1 MSYLFTNNQEIKND
15 VGNPISTE
23 VYNDG
28 SVVSD
33 TNRFPVS
40 MSAVTGGSDAF
51 GRLRISEAFTL
62 GDYKHTYGID
72 QNFLNIVSN
81 GGTITHNANQAS
93 ARLTT
98 TSNSSSYAIHQTKQY
113 HNYMPGKSQL
123 IKSTINFYS
132 PIANVV
138 KRTGYFDDRNG
149 IYFEQAGDGTLSF
162 VIRTDTTGTPSDAR
176 RVTQAQWN
184 VDTCNT
190 TIVGTSTDGT
200 NSGVSGSWT
209 LDITKTQI
217 FFIDFQWLGV
227 GRVRCGFVHNGNM
240 IVAHEFYNSNYLPVV
255 YMSNPNLPVRCEIR
269 NTGTTTGGSFDQI
282 CSTVVSEG
290 GYAESGI
297 DWAIDSGTASQNV
310 PLGANYPI
318 VAIRLKST
326 FKGYPNRVML
336 RMGNVNVYAEQNPVY
351 WKLIKLSGLSSITLS
366 SPTWT
371 SVSSESAVEY
381 TILGTAISGGDVV
394 DNGFVGTSSP
404 GGSAKGTG
412 TGSESNPT
420 AAKRNFITQNFD
432 CTDSEIYVVC
442 AQSIGAAAN
451 VWCGIQWREI
461 Y

>member
-1 MSYLFTNNQEIKND
+1 VSYLFTNNQEIKNEI
-15 VGNPISTE
+15 GNPITTE

-28 SVVSD
+28 SAVSEI
-33 TNRFPVS
+33 NRFPVS
-40 MSAVTGGSDAF
+40 MSAATGGSDAF
-51 GRLRISEAFTL
+51 GRLRTSEAYTL

-72 QNFLNIVSN
+72 QNFLNVLSN

-93 ARLTT
+93 VRLTT

-176 RVTQAQWN
+176 RFTQAQWN

-190 TIVGTSTDGT
+190 TIAGTSTNGT
-200 NSGVSGSWT
+200 NHGVSGSWT

-297 DWAIDSGTASQNV
+297 DWAIDSGTTAQNV
-310 PLGANYPI
+310 PLDGNYPI
-318 VAIRLKST
+318 IALRLKSS
-326 FKGYPNRVML
+326 FKGYPNRVMVKI
-336 RMGNVNVYAEQNPVY
+336 GNVTVYAEQNPIY
-351 WKLIKLSGLSSITLS
+351 WKVIKLPNLAALTLS
-366 SPTWT
+366 GSTWT

-381 TILGTAISGGDVV
+381 TLLGTAITGGDIM
-394 DNGFVGTSSP
+394 DTGFVGTSSP

-412 TGSESNPT
+412 TNATNNPSL
-420 AAKRNFITQNFD
+420 ARRNFITQNYD
-432 CTDSEIYVVC
+432 STDSEIYVVC
-442 AQSIGAAAN
+442 AQSIGAAAD
-451 VWCGIQWREI
+451 VWCGVQWQEI

>member
-15 VGNPISTE
+15 IGNPITTE
-23 VYNDG
+23 IFTLN
-28 SVVSD
+28 SAVSE
-33 TNRFPVS
+33 TNRFPVATVPS
-40 MSAVTGGSDAF
+40 TGGGDAF

-62 GDYKHTYGID
+62 GDYKHTYGLD
-72 QNFLNIVSN
+72 TNFISITNN

-123 IKSTINFYS
+123 IKSTINFNAAV
-132 PIANVV
+132 ANVT

-149 IYFEQAGDGTLSF
+149 IFLEQTGDGTLSF

-176 RVTQAQWN
+176 KVTQAQWN
-184 VDTCNT
+184 IDTCNT
-190 TIVGTSTDGT
+190 SIAGTSTDGS
-200 NSGVSGSWT
+200 NHGKVGSWN

-240 IVAHEFYNSNYLPVV
+240 IVAHEFYTSNYYPTV

-269 NTGTTTGGSFDQI
+269 NTGTTAGASFDQI

-290 GYAESGI
+290 GYTESGI
-297 DWAIDSGTASQNV
+297 DWAIDSGITPQNV
-310 PLGANYPI
+310 PLDGNYPI
-318 VAIRLKST
+318 IALRLKST
-326 FKGYPNRVML
+326 FKGYPNRVMVKI
-336 RMGNVNVYAEQNPVY
+336 GNVNLYAEQNPIY
-351 WKLIKLSGLSSITLS
+351 WKVIKLPGISSITLS

-381 TILGTAISGGDVV
+381 TLLGTAISDGDSM

-412 TGSESNPT
+412 TNATNNPSL
-420 AAKRNFITQNFD
+420 AKRNFITQNYD

-442 AQSIGAAAN
+442 AQSIGAAAD
-451 VWCGIQWREI
+451 VWCGVQWREI

>member
-1 MSYLFTNNQEIKND
+1 VSYLFTNNQEIKND

-28 SVVSD
+28 SSVSD

-40 MSAVTGGSDAF
+40 MTPSTGGADAF
-51 GRLRISEAFTL
+51 GRLRTSEAFTL
-62 GDYKHTYGID
+62 GDYKHTYGLD
-72 QNFLNIVSN
+72 TNFVNTVGN
-81 GGTITHNANQAS
+81 GGTITHVTNQSS
-93 ARLTT
+93 ARLST
-98 TSNSSSYAIHQTKQY
+98 TSNPASYAIHQTKQY

-132 PIANVV
+132 PIPNVT

-149 IYFEQAGDGTLSF
+149 IFFEQSGDGTLSF

-184 VDTCNT
+184 IDTCKT
-190 TIVGTSTDGT
+190 TLTGTSTDGT
-200 NSGVSGSWT
+200 NNGIAGSWN

-255 YMSNPNLPVRCEIR
+255 YIR
-269 NTGTTTGGSFDQI
+269 NTGITGGGSFDQI

-290 GYAESGI
+290 GYAESGV
-297 DWAIDSGTASQNV
+297 DWAVDGGTTGQNV
-310 PLGANYPI
+310 PLDGNYPI
-318 VAIRLKST
+318 IALRLKSS
-326 FKGYPNRVML
+326 FKGYPNRAMVK
-336 RMGNVNVYAEQNPVY
+336 MGNVTLYAEQNPII
-351 WKLIKLSGLSSITLS
+351 WKVIKIPNIAALTLS

-381 TILGTAISGGDVV
+381 TILGTAVSGGDVL

-412 TGSESNPT
+412 TNATNNPSV
-420 AAKRNFITQNFD
+420 AKRNFISQNFD
-432 CTDSEIYVVC
+432 STDSEIYVIC
-442 AQSIGAAAN
+442 AQSIGAAAD
-451 VWCGIQWREI
+451 VWCGVQWREI